1 MNYKGDTM
9 RYSENKYHL
18 LEKLSDKNGI
28 IAALA
33 IDQRGA
39 MRSMIPN
46 LEGEERDSIIR
57 DFKKNVSEI
66 LTPYSSSILLDPI
79 YGLDAIE
86 ARDSDAGLLMAY
98 EVTGYR
104 DDLRRPSLLEDWSV
118 KGLKEKGA
126 EAIKI
131 LLYYDVDDSRE
142 NNELKEI
149 FIERV
154 GSECLGEDI
163 PFFLEIITY
172 DNNIPD
178 SKSKEFAVVKPHK
191 VNKAIEEFVKPR
203 YNVDVL
209 KLEVPVNMKYV
220 EGYGEEF
227 VYTKEEAASYFKE
240 QSDLCSVPFIFLS
253 AGVSTDLF
261 LETLKFAHNSGS
273 QFNGVLCGRATWA
286 GGLPEFL
293 KDRESGREWLL
304 NTGVENIN
312 TLNEVLK
319 STAVSWKENIG

>member
-1 MNYKGDTM
+1 M
-9 RYSENKYHL
+9 RYSENKYRL
-18 LEKLSDKNGI
+18 LEKLSNKNGV

-39 MRSMIPN
+39 MRSMIPD
-46 LEGEERDSIIR
+46 LEGEERDAIIR

-86 ARDSDAGLLMAY
+86 SRDADAGLLMAY

-104 DDLRRPSLLEDWSV
+104 DDFRRPSLLDDWSV
-118 KGLKEKGA
+118 KRLKEKGA

-131 LLYYDVDDSRE
+131 LLYYDVDDSKE
-142 NNELKEI
+142 NNEYKKI

-154 GSECLGEDI
+154 GSECVGEDI

-178 SKSKEFAVVKPHK
+178 SKSKEFALVKPQK
-191 VNKAIEEFVKPR
+191 VNSAIAEFVKPR

-209 KLEVPVNMKYV
+209 KLEVPVNMKFV
-220 EGYGEEF
+220 EGFGEDH
-227 VYTKEEAASYFKE
+227 VYTREEAANFFKE
-240 QSDLCSVPFIFLS
+240 QSDLCSIPFIFLS
-253 AGVSTDLF
+253 AGVSTELF
-261 LETLKFAHNSGS
+261 LETLNFAHEAESK
-273 QFNGVLCGRATWA
+273 FNGVLCGRATWA

-293 KDRESGREWLL
+293 KDRNLGREWLL
-304 NTGVENIN
+304 RTGVENIN

-319 STAVSWKENIG
+319 DTAVSWKESIE

>member
-1 MNYKGDTM
+1 M
-9 RYSENKYHL
+9 RYSNNKYRL

-46 LEGEERDSIIR
+46 LEGEERDAVIR

-66 LTPYSSSILLDPI
+66 LTPYASSILLDPI

-86 ARDSDAGLLMAY
+86 ARDSAAGLLMAY
-98 EVTGYR
+98 EVTGFQ
-104 DDLRRPSLLEDWSV
+104 DDFRRPSLLEDWSV
-118 KGLKEKGA
+118 KRLKEKGA

-131 LLYYDVDDSRE
+131 LLYYDMDDSIE
-142 NNELKEI
+142 NNEFKKI

-172 DNNIPD
+172 DINIPD

-191 VNKAIEEFVKPR
+191 VNKAVAEFVNPR

-220 EGYGEEF
+220 EGYGSEY
-227 VYTKEEAASYFKE
+227 VYTKEEASKFFKE
-240 QSDLCSVPFIFLS
+240 QSDLCSIPFIFLS
-253 AGVSTDLF
+253 AGVSTELF
-261 LETLKFAHNSGS
+261 LETLKFAHDSGS
-273 QFNGVLCGRATWA
+273 NFNGLLCGRATWA

-293 KDRESGREWLL
+293 KDKNLGREWLL
-304 NTGVENIN
+304 NTGIENIN

-319 STAVSWKENIG
+319 DTAISWKQSLE

>member
-1 MNYKGDTM
+1 M

-240 QSDLCSVPFIFLS
+240 QSDLCSIPFIFLS

>member
-1 MNYKGDTM
+1 M

-86 ARDSDAGLLMAY
+86 ARDADAGLLMAY
-98 EVTGYR
+98 EVTGYS

-118 KGLKEKGA
+118 KRLKEKGA

-154 GSECLGEDI
+154 GSECIGEDI

-172 DNNIPD
+172 DKNIQD
-178 SKSKEFAVVKPHK
+178 SKSKEFAAVKPHK

-209 KLEVPVNMKYV
+209 KLEVPVNTKYV

-227 VYTKEEAASYFKE
+227 VYTKEEAARYFKE
-240 QSDLCSVPFIFLS
+240 QSDLCSIPFIFLS

-261 LETLKFAHNSGS
+261 LETLKFAHNAGS